1 MQCDYHDAGRCASCT
16 LMGTPYDDQVT
27 GLQADVADL
36 LAEHVPASAWHDPV
50 TGPEAGFRNKA
61 KLVVG
66 GRRGAPTFGI
76 LDEHRQGV
84 DLRHCGL
91 YEPGLH
97 AAVQQVAAWV
107 GDLGLT
113 PYDVPR
119 RTGEL
124 KHVLVTHSPDGE
136 QMVRLV
142 LRSPGQLP
150 RVRRGVDDLARR
162 VPSVRVVSANL
173 LPEHKA
179 VLEGDEEL
187 LLTQVST
194 LPMRLNDLTLHLRP
208 RSFFQTNTAVAAAL
222 YRQAAEWAAS
232 TGAQR
237 VWDLYSGV
245 GGFALHVARSLP
257 QASEV
262 TGVEV
267 SPDAVDS
274 ARTSASALG
283 MGDRLSFVA
292 GDAAAHPG
300 GRRRPDLLVVNP
312 PRRGIGTEL
321 CRWVE
326 EAGVPHVLYS
336 SCNARTLAAD
346 LAHMPSLEVVGARM
360 FAMFPQTRHHEVL
373 VRLDRR

>member
-1 MQCDYHDAGRCASCT
+1 
-16 LMGTPYDDQVT
+16 MGTPYHDQVAA
-27 GLQADVADL
+27 LQADVADL
-36 LAEHVPASAWHDPV
+36 LADHVPASAWRAPV
-50 TGPEAGFRNKA
+50 AGPEAGFRNKA

-66 GRRGAPTFGI
+66 GSRGEPTFGI
-76 LDEHRQGV
+76 LDEHRRGV

-91 YEPGLH
+91 YELGLH

-107 GDLGLT
+107 SELELT

-162 VPSVRVVSANL
+162 LPSVRVVSANL

-179 VLEGDEEL
+179 VLEGDDEL
-187 LLTQVST
+187 LLTEVST

-208 RSFFQTNTAVAAAL
+208 RSFFQTNTEVAAAL
-222 YRQAAEWAAS
+222 YRQAAEWAAG
-232 TGAQR
+232 TGADR
-237 VWDLYSGV
+237 VWDLYCGV
-245 GGFALHVARSLP
+245 GGFALHVARALP
-257 QASEV
+257 HASEV
-262 TGVEV
+262 TGVEI
-267 SPDAVDS
+267 SPEAVDS

-283 MGDRLSFVA
+283 MSERVSFVA
-292 GDAAAHPG
+292 GDAAAHLDG
-300 GRRRPDLLVVNP
+300 HRPDLLVVNP

-336 SCNARTLAAD
+336 SCNARSLAAD
-346 LAHMPSLEVVGARM
+346 LARMPSLEVVVARM

>member
-1 MQCDYHDAGRCASCT
+1 MQCDYHEAGRCASCT
-16 LMGTPYDDQVT
+16 LMGTPYADQVT
-27 GLQADVADL
+27 ALQTDVADL
-36 LAEHVPASAWHDPV
+36 LVDHVPASAWLDPV

-66 GRRGAPTFGI
+66 GSRGAPTFGI
-76 LDEHRQGV
+76 LDELRQGV

-136 QMVRLV
+136 QLVRLV

-150 RVRRGVDDLARR
+150 RVRRGVDELVRR
-162 VPSVRVVSANL
+162 LPSVRVVSANL

-187 LLTQVST
+187 LLTEVST

-208 RSFFQTNTAVAAAL
+208 RSFFQTNTGVAAAL
-222 YRQAAEWAAS
+222 YRQAAEWAGG
-232 TGAQR
+232 TGADR
-237 VWDLYSGV
+237 VWDLYCGV
-245 GGFALHVARSLP
+245 GGFALHVARTLP
-257 QASEV
+257 HASEV

-274 ARTSASALG
+274 ARTSAAALG
-283 MGDRLSFVA
+283 MGDRVSFVA

-300 GRRRPDLLVVNP
+300 GRQRPDLLVVNP

-336 SCNARTLAAD
+336 SCNARSLVAD
-346 LAHMPSLEVVGARM
+346 LARMPSLEVVGARM